1 MSLSLSILSL
11 TDRAFTGVLAAGGN
25 PIDHVVDKDIHHFA
39 GTNIALSAVSLVV
52 GAVLIFFVLL
62 IAAKQIETGPASMG
76 TDRYVTKGRLAQ
88 LIEVIVQGL
97 RDGVIEPLLGKETTA
112 RFLPFLLTVFFFVLT
127 LNLFGMI
134 PFMDIQELIFTLMG
148 SHHEVKTGHTAVFF
162 GGTAT
167 ASIAVTAGL
176 ATLSFFAILY
186 QGFRDLG
193 PKGFFE
199 HMAGGK
205 ELLYGPLMLK
215 LVVPIMLVVGAL
227 FGMVW
232 AAIPAY
238 LQAYRGSHVVITTIM
253 FNFIASSL
261 LVYLLVNRLR
271 PAGAMAVETP
281 PFAASARLPSMQALL
296 GGLGLDWPA
305 SPLNISLFLA
315 LLCALG
321 VYLYLW
327 HTRSGYQLRAV
338 GSSPGAAEYAGISA
352 RRQIMI
358 GMSVSGGLAG
368 LVGMNEIAGVNGKL
382 LLEYVSGAGFTGIA
396 VSLMG
401 RSHPLGIVLASL
413 LFGALFQ
420 GGAEVAFEVRGFSR
434 DMVVMLQGFIV
445 LFSGAMVY
453 VIAPLLAR
461 VLAMLTPSRRPS
473 PESSEASRG

>member
-215 LVVPIMLVVGAL
+215 LVVPIMLVVEILGLFIKPAAL
-227 FGMVW
+227 AIRLFANMV
-232 AAIPAY
+232 A
-238 LQAYRGSHVVITTIM
+238 GHT
-253 FNFIASSL
+253 L
-261 LVYLLVNRLR
+261 LATLLGF
-271 PAGAMAVETP
+271 GAMALNAKGWGL
-281 PFAASARLPSMQALL
+281 AAPISVVSIIAAIAISVLELFVAFLQAFVFM
-296 GGLGLDWPA
+296 
-305 SPLNISLFLA
+305 FL
-315 LLCALG
+315 
-321 VYLYLW
+321 
-327 HTRSGYQLRAV
+327 TAV
-338 GSSPGAAEYAGISA
+338 F
-352 RRQIMI
+352 I
-358 GMSVSGGLAG
+358 GM
-368 LVGMNEIAGVNGKL
+368 M
-382 LLEYVSGAGFTGIA
+382 
-396 VSLMG
+396 
-401 RSHPLGIVLASL
+401 SHHGDHGHDHGDDHDHDHAH
-413 LFGALFQ
+413 GHGHGHAH
-420 GGAEVAFEVRGFSR
+420 AH
-434 DMVVMLQGFIV
+434 
-445 LFSGAMVY
+445 
-453 VIAPLLAR
+453 
-461 VLAMLTPSRRPS
+461 
-473 PESSEASRG
+473 